1 MAIGQAAMSRL
12 PVTILSGYLGAGK
25 TTLINRL
32 LAEGH
37 GLRLMVIVND
47 FGAVNIDDALIKAED
62 GDTLALTNGC
72 VCCSMDQDLQ
82 MALRRIVIA
91 ADRPDHL
98 LIEAS
103 GVSDPAAIA
112 KTVQSIPELSY
123 GGIVSLVDAQNTPDL
138 LADAAVADLIRQQIS
153 CADLVFVTKADD
165 ISSAL
170 RSQLGEI
177 GARGLRLLGKEPL
190 ADLLFDV
197 MPLPQGHR
205 AVAHPA
211 FSTWQ
216 CQSSIPVDRRALGD
230 KLSARPAGLYRMKG
244 FVLTSGGG
252 YELHIVGQHVEAK
265 RCDAT
270 ETQLVALGPA
280 DQISRA
286 EIEAWWAS

>member
-1 MAIGQAAMSRL
+1 MTRL

-32 LAEGH
+32 LAEDH

-47 FGAVNIDDALIKAED
+47 FGAVNIDDALIKAEE
-62 GDTLALTNGC
+62 GGTLALTNGC

-82 MALRRIVIA
+82 MALRKIVIA

-123 GGIVSLVDAQNTPDL
+123 AGIVTLVDAQNAPNL
-138 LADAAVADLIRQQIS
+138 LADNAVADLIRQQIA
-153 CADLVFVTKADD
+153 CADLVLVSKTAELLPP
-165 ISSAL
+165 L
-170 RSQLGEI
+170 RDQLGKI
-177 GARGLRLLGKEPL
+177 GARGLRLLGEGPL
-190 ADLLFDV
+190 ADLLFDLL
-197 MPLPQGHR
+197 PLPQGR
-205 AVAHPA
+205 NAVAHPA
-211 FSTWQ
+211 FTTWQ
-216 CQSSIPVDRRALGD
+216 VQSSTPVDRLALGD
-230 KLSARPAGLYRMKG
+230 KLAARPAGLYRMKG
-244 FVLTSGGG
+244 FVLTTGGG
-252 YELHIVGQHVEAK
+252 YALHIVGQHVEAK
-265 RCDAT
+265 RCDVT

-286 EIEAWWAS
+286 EIEAWWTSCPS